1 MSKIIGIDLG
11 TTNSC
16 VSFMEGGESKIIPN
30 AEGGRTTPSVVAFK
44 KGETIVGMPAR
55 RQAVTNPKNTI
66 YSAKRFIGRKFSE
79 VKDEI
84 KNVPFTVT
92 EGKDGGCLIEWNG
105 KGIRPE
111 EISAKVLEKLKDDAE
126 KYLGQKVTE
135 AVITVPAYFND
146 DERQA
151 TINAGKIAGLDVKR
165 IVNEPTAAAL
175 AYGVDKSTDKK
186 IAVYDFGGG
195 TFDISILEI
204 GSEGTFEVLAT
215 NGDTS
220 LGGDDFDQA
229 IFEYV
234 MSEFK
239 SETGIDLSGD
249 AMAVQRVR
257 SASEKAKI
265 ELSSATSTDINEPF
279 IAMNDGV
286 PSNLNVTITRAKFE
300 ELIGDLVEKS
310 IEPCKKVLSD
320 SGLQASQIDEVIL
333 VGGSTR
339 VPLVKTKVEQF
350 FGKKP
355 SEGVNPD
362 EAVAMGAA
370 IQAGIIQGDVND
382 VLLLDV
388 TPLSLGIETLG
399 GVMTRM
405 IERNTTIPASKSQVY
420 STAADNQDSVQIH
433 ILQGEREMASDNKSL
448 GQFILSG
455 IAPAPRG
462 VPQIEVTFDIDAS
475 GVLHVTAKDKGPRK
489 GQRNTIQGDVNDV
502 LLLDVTPLSLGIETL
517 GGVMTR
523 MIERNTT
530 IPASKSQVYS
540 TAADNQDSVQI
551 HILQG
556 EREMA
561 SDNKSLGQ
569 FILSGIAPAPRG
581 VPQIEVTFDIDASG
595 VLHVTA
601 KDKGTGKEQ
610 KITVQGSTGMSDED
624 VENLV
629 KEAEANREADKKKK
643 ESIESRNQAD
653 SLVYQSQKTLDDNKD
668 KYEEAD
674 GKEAQEKIEALKKV
688 LEKSDATKEEIDEA
702 SKPLSDVMMK
712 IGQTIYSK
720 GGNPEGQSCGT
731 DAGSDKKKDDDD
743 SVEAEVEEEK

>member
-1 MSKIIGIDLG
+1 MRLLKNFTRVIFHSNVIILNFQLMSKIIGIDLG
-11 TTNSC
+11 TTNSA
-16 VSFMEGGESKIIPN
+16 VAFMEGGQAKIIPN
-30 AEGGRTTPSVVAFK
+30 AEGGNTTPSVVALK
-44 KGETIVGMPAR
+44 KDGETIVGMPAR
-55 RQAVTNPKNTI
+55 RQAVTNPLKTI

-79 VKDEI
+79 VKNEI
-84 KNVPFTVT
+84 KNVPFNVV
-92 EGKDGGCLIEWNG
+92 EGPDGAAMIEWDG
-105 KGIRPE
+105 KPVRPE
-111 EISAKVLEKLKDDAE
+111 EISAKVLEKLKADAE

-146 DERQA
+146 SERQA

-175 AYGVDKSTDKK
+175 AYGADKNKDQK

-215 NGDTS
+215 NGDTK

-239 SETGIDLSGD
+239 KETGIDLMND

-265 ELSSATSTDINEPF
+265 ELSASTQTEINEPF

-286 PSNLNVTITRAKFE
+286 PSNLNITLTRAKFE
-300 ELIGDLVEKS
+300 ELIAPLVERS
-310 IEPCKKVLSD
+310 IEPCKKVLKD
-320 SGLQASQIDEVIL
+320 AGLQASQINEVIL

-339 VPLVKTKVEQF
+339 VPLVKQKVEQF

-355 SEGVNPD
+355 NESVHPD
-362 EAVAMGAA
+362 EAVALGAA
-370 IQAGIIQGDVND
+370 IQAGIIQGDVKD

-405 IERNTTIPASKSQVY
+405 IERNTTIPPSKSQVY
-420 STAADNQDSVQIH
+420 STAADNQDSVEIH
-433 ILQGEREMASDNKSL
+433 ILQGEREMAADNKSL
-448 GQFILSG
+448 GRFILSG

-462 VPQIEVTFDIDAS
+462 I
-475 GVLHVTAKDKGPRK
+475 
-489 GQRNTIQGDVNDV
+489 
-502 LLLDVTPLSLGIETL
+502 
-517 GGVMTR
+517 
-523 MIERNTT
+523 
-530 IPASKSQVYS
+530 
-540 TAADNQDSVQI
+540 
-551 HILQG
+551 
-556 EREMA
+556 
-561 SDNKSLGQ
+561 
-569 FILSGIAPAPRG
+569 
-581 VPQIEVTFDIDASG
+581 PQIEVTFDIDASG

-610 KITVQGSTGMSDED
+610 KITVQGNTGMSDDEI
-624 VENLV
+624 EKLV

-643 ESIESRNQAD
+643 ESIEARNHAD
-653 SLVYQSQKTLDDNKD
+653 SLVYQSEKTLEDNKG
-668 KYEEAD
+668 KYDEKDGETAKSAIDRLKQVLADTNSTKEDIEEA
-674 GKEAQEKIEALKKV
+674 
-688 LEKSDATKEEIDEA
+688 TKT
-702 SKPLSDVMMK
+702 LSDIMMK
-712 IGQTIYSK
+712 IGQAIYSQPSADANATGETK
-720 GGNPEGQSCGT
+720 NDDGT
-731 DAGSDKKKDDDD
+731 VDAD
-743 SVEAEVEEEK
+743 VEEEK

>member
-1 MSKIIGIDLG
+1 MRLLKNFARVIFHSNVIILNFQLMSKIIGIDLG
-11 TTNSC
+11 TTNSA
-16 VSFMEGGESKIIPN
+16 VAFMEGGQAKIIPN
-30 AEGGRTTPSVVAFK
+30 AEGGNTTPSVVALK
-44 KGETIVGMPAR
+44 KDGETIVGMPAR
-55 RQAVTNPKNTI
+55 RQAVTNPLKTI

-79 VKDEI
+79 VKNEI
-84 KNVPFTVT
+84 KNVPFNVV
-92 EGKDGGCLIEWNG
+92 EGPDGAAMIEWDG
-105 KGIRPE
+105 KPVRPE
-111 EISAKVLEKLKDDAE
+111 EISAKVLEKLKADAE

-146 DERQA
+146 SERQA

-175 AYGVDKSTDKK
+175 AYGADKNKDQK

-215 NGDTS
+215 NGDTK

-239 SETGIDLSGD
+239 KETGIDLMND

-265 ELSSATSTDINEPF
+265 ELSASTQTEINEPF

-286 PSNLNVTITRAKFE
+286 PSNLNITLTRAKFE
-300 ELIGDLVEKS
+300 ELIAPLVERS
-310 IEPCKKVLSD
+310 IEPCKKVLKD
-320 SGLQASQIDEVIL
+320 AGLQASQINEVIL

-339 VPLVKTKVEQF
+339 VPLVKQKVEQF

-355 SEGVNPD
+355 NESVHPD
-362 EAVAMGAA
+362 EAVALGAA
-370 IQAGIIQGDVND
+370 IQAGIIQGDVKD

-405 IERNTTIPASKSQVY
+405 IERNTTIPTSKSQVY
-420 STAADNQDSVQIH
+420 STAADNQDSVEIH
-433 ILQGEREMASDNKSL
+433 ILQGEREMAADNKSL
-448 GQFILSG
+448 GRFILSG

-462 VPQIEVTFDIDAS
+462 I
-475 GVLHVTAKDKGPRK
+475 
-489 GQRNTIQGDVNDV
+489 
-502 LLLDVTPLSLGIETL
+502 
-517 GGVMTR
+517 
-523 MIERNTT
+523 
-530 IPASKSQVYS
+530 
-540 TAADNQDSVQI
+540 
-551 HILQG
+551 
-556 EREMA
+556 
-561 SDNKSLGQ
+561 
-569 FILSGIAPAPRG
+569 
-581 VPQIEVTFDIDASG
+581 PQIEVTFDIDASG

-610 KITVQGSTGMSDED
+610 KITVQGNTGMSDDEI
-624 VENLV
+624 EKLV

-643 ESIESRNQAD
+643 ESIEARNHAD
-653 SLVYQSQKTLDDNKD
+653 SLVYQSEKTLEDNKG
-668 KYEEAD
+668 KYDEKDGETAKSAIDRLKQVLADTNSTKEDIEEA
-674 GKEAQEKIEALKKV
+674 
-688 LEKSDATKEEIDEA
+688 TKT
-702 SKPLSDVMMK
+702 LSDIMMK
-712 IGQTIYSK
+712 IGQAIYAQPSADANATGEAK
-720 GGNPEGQSCGT
+720 NDDGT
-731 DAGSDKKKDDDD
+731 VDAD
-743 SVEAEVEEEK
+743 VEEEK

>member
-11 TTNSC
+11 TTNSA
-16 VSFMEGGESKIIPN
+16 VAFMEGGQAKIIPN
-30 AEGGRTTPSVVAFK
+30 AEGGNTTPSVVALK
-44 KGETIVGMPAR
+44 KDGETIVGMPAR
-55 RQAVTNPKNTI
+55 RQAVTNPLRTI

-79 VKDEI
+79 VKNEI
-84 KNVPFTVT
+84 KNVPFNVV
-92 EGKDGGCLIEWNG
+92 EGPDGAAMIEWDG
-105 KGIRPE
+105 KPVRPE
-111 EISAKVLEKLKDDAE
+111 EISAKVLEKLKADAE

-146 DERQA
+146 SERQA

-175 AYGVDKSTDKK
+175 AYGADKNKDQK

-215 NGDTS
+215 NGDTK

-239 SETGIDLSGD
+239 RETGIDLMND

-265 ELSSATSTDINEPF
+265 ELSASTQTEINEPF

-286 PSNLNVTITRAKFE
+286 PSNLNITLTRAKFE
-300 ELIGDLVEKS
+300 ELIAPLVERS
-310 IEPCKKVLSD
+310 IEPCKKVLKD
-320 SGLQASQIDEVIL
+320 AGLQASQINEVIL

-339 VPLVKTKVEQF
+339 VPLVKQKVEQF

-355 SEGVNPD
+355 NESVHPD
-362 EAVAMGAA
+362 EAVALGAA
-370 IQAGIIQGDVND
+370 IQAGIIQGDVKD

-405 IERNTTIPASKSQVY
+405 IERNTTIPTSKSQVY
-420 STAADNQDSVQIH
+420 STAADNQDSVEIH
-433 ILQGEREMASDNKSL
+433 ILQGEREMAADNKSL
-448 GQFILSG
+448 GRFILSG

-462 VPQIEVTFDIDAS
+462 I
-475 GVLHVTAKDKGPRK
+475 
-489 GQRNTIQGDVNDV
+489 
-502 LLLDVTPLSLGIETL
+502 
-517 GGVMTR
+517 
-523 MIERNTT
+523 
-530 IPASKSQVYS
+530 
-540 TAADNQDSVQI
+540 
-551 HILQG
+551 
-556 EREMA
+556 
-561 SDNKSLGQ
+561 
-569 FILSGIAPAPRG
+569 
-581 VPQIEVTFDIDASG
+581 PQIEVTFDIDASG

-610 KITVQGSTGMSDED
+610 KITVQGNTGMSDDEI
-624 VENLV
+624 EKLV

-643 ESIESRNQAD
+643 ESIEARNHAD
-653 SLVYQSQKTLDDNKD
+653 SLVYQSEKTLEDNKG
-668 KYEEAD
+668 KYDEKDGETAKSAIDRLKQVLADTNSSKEDIEEA
-674 GKEAQEKIEALKKV
+674 
-688 LEKSDATKEEIDEA
+688 TKT
-702 SKPLSDVMMK
+702 LSDIMMK
-712 IGQTIYSK
+712 IGQAIYAQPSADANATGETK
-720 GGNPEGQSCGT
+720 NDDGT
-731 DAGSDKKKDDDD
+731 VDAD
-743 SVEAEVEEEK
+743 VEEEK

>member
-11 TTNSC
+11 TTNSA
-16 VSFMEGGESKIIPN
+16 VAFMEGGQAKIIPN
-30 AEGGRTTPSVVAFK
+30 AEGGNTTPSVVALK
-44 KGETIVGMPAR
+44 KDGETIVGMPAR
-55 RQAVTNPKNTI
+55 RQAVTNPLKTI

-79 VKDEI
+79 VKNEI
-84 KNVPFTVT
+84 KNVPFNVV
-92 EGKDGGCLIEWNG
+92 EGPDGAAMIEWDG
-105 KGIRPE
+105 KPVRPE
-111 EISAKVLEKLKDDAE
+111 EISAKVLEKLKADAE

-146 DERQA
+146 SERQA

-175 AYGVDKSTDKK
+175 AYGANKNKDQK

-215 NGDTS
+215 NGDTK

-234 MSEFK
+234 MAEFK
-239 SETGIDLSGD
+239 KETGIDLMND

-265 ELSSATSTDINEPF
+265 ELSASTQTEINEPF

-286 PSNLNVTITRAKFE
+286 PSNLNITLTRAKFE
-300 ELIGDLVEKS
+300 ELIAPLVERS
-310 IEPCKKVLSD
+310 IEPCKKVLKD
-320 SGLQASQIDEVIL
+320 AGLQASQINEVIL

-339 VPLVKTKVEQF
+339 VPLVKQKVEQF

-355 SEGVNPD
+355 NESVHPD
-362 EAVAMGAA
+362 EAVALGAA
-370 IQAGIIQGDVND
+370 IQAGIIQGDVKD

-405 IERNTTIPASKSQVY
+405 IERNTTIPTSKSQVY
-420 STAADNQDSVQIH
+420 STAADNQDSVEIH
-433 ILQGEREMASDNKSL
+433 ILQGEREMAADNKSL
-448 GQFILSG
+448 GRFILSG

-462 VPQIEVTFDIDAS
+462 I
-475 GVLHVTAKDKGPRK
+475 
-489 GQRNTIQGDVNDV
+489 
-502 LLLDVTPLSLGIETL
+502 
-517 GGVMTR
+517 
-523 MIERNTT
+523 
-530 IPASKSQVYS
+530 
-540 TAADNQDSVQI
+540 
-551 HILQG
+551 
-556 EREMA
+556 
-561 SDNKSLGQ
+561 
-569 FILSGIAPAPRG
+569 
-581 VPQIEVTFDIDASG
+581 PQIEVTFDIDASG

-610 KITVQGSTGMSDED
+610 KITVQGNTGMSDDEI
-624 VENLV
+624 EKLV

-643 ESIESRNQAD
+643 ESIEARNHAD
-653 SLVYQSQKTLDDNKD
+653 SLVYQSEKTLEDNKG
-668 KYEEAD
+668 KYDEKDGETAKSAIDRLKQVLADTNSTKEDIEEA
-674 GKEAQEKIEALKKV
+674 
-688 LEKSDATKEEIDEA
+688 TKT
-702 SKPLSDVMMK
+702 LSDIMMK
-712 IGQTIYSK
+712 IGQAIYSQPSADANATGEAK
-720 GGNPEGQSCGT
+720 NDDGT
-731 DAGSDKKKDDDD
+731 VDAD
-743 SVEAEVEEEK
+743 VEEEK

>member
-1 MSKIIGIDLG
+1 MRLLKNFARVIFHSNVIILNFQLMSKIIGIDLG
-11 TTNSC
+11 TTNSA
-16 VSFMEGGESKIIPN
+16 VAFMEGGQAKIIPN
-30 AEGGRTTPSVVAFK
+30 AEGGNTTPSVVALK
-44 KGETIVGMPAR
+44 KDGETIVGMPAR
-55 RQAVTNPKNTI
+55 RQAVTNPLKTI

-79 VKDEI
+79 VKNEI
-84 KNVPFTVT
+84 KNVPFNVV
-92 EGKDGGCLIEWNG
+92 EGPDGAAMIEWDG
-105 KGIRPE
+105 KPVRPE
-111 EISAKVLEKLKDDAE
+111 EISAKVLEKLKADAE

-146 DERQA
+146 SERQA

-175 AYGVDKSTDKK
+175 AYGADKNKDQK

-215 NGDTS
+215 NGDTK

-239 SETGIDLSGD
+239 KETGIDLMND

-265 ELSSATSTDINEPF
+265 ELSASTQTEINEPF

-286 PSNLNVTITRAKFE
+286 PSNLNITLTRAKFE
-300 ELIGDLVEKS
+300 ELIAPLVERS
-310 IEPCKKVLSD
+310 IEPCKKVLKD
-320 SGLQASQIDEVIL
+320 AGLQASQINEVIL

-339 VPLVKTKVEQF
+339 VPLVKQKVEQF

-355 SEGVNPD
+355 NESVHPD
-362 EAVAMGAA
+362 EAVALGAA
-370 IQAGIIQGDVND
+370 IQAGIIQGDVKD

-405 IERNTTIPASKSQVY
+405 IERNTTIPTSKSQVY
-420 STAADNQDSVQIH
+420 STAADNQDSVEIH
-433 ILQGEREMASDNKSL
+433 ILQGEREMAADNKSL
-448 GQFILSG
+448 GRFILSG

-462 VPQIEVTFDIDAS
+462 I
-475 GVLHVTAKDKGPRK
+475 
-489 GQRNTIQGDVNDV
+489 
-502 LLLDVTPLSLGIETL
+502 
-517 GGVMTR
+517 
-523 MIERNTT
+523 
-530 IPASKSQVYS
+530 
-540 TAADNQDSVQI
+540 
-551 HILQG
+551 
-556 EREMA
+556 
-561 SDNKSLGQ
+561 
-569 FILSGIAPAPRG
+569 
-581 VPQIEVTFDIDASG
+581 PQIEVTFDIDASG

-610 KITVQGSTGMSDED
+610 KITVQGNTGMSDDEI
-624 VENLV
+624 EKLV

-643 ESIESRNQAD
+643 ESIEARNHAD
-653 SLVYQSQKTLDDNKD
+653 SLVYQSEKTLEDNKG
-668 KYEEAD
+668 KYDEKDGETAKSAIDRLKQVLADTNSTKEDIEEA
-674 GKEAQEKIEALKKV
+674 
-688 LEKSDATKEEIDEA
+688 TKT
-702 SKPLSDVMMK
+702 LSDIMMK
-712 IGQTIYSK
+712 IGQAIYSQPSADANATGEAK
-720 GGNPEGQSCGT
+720 NDDGT
-731 DAGSDKKKDDDD
+731 VDAD
-743 SVEAEVEEEK
+743 VEEEK

>member
-1 MSKIIGIDLG
+1 MRLLKNFTRVIFHSNVIILNFQLMSKIIGIDLG
-11 TTNSC
+11 TTNSA
-16 VSFMEGGESKIIPN
+16 VAFMEGGQAKIIPN
-30 AEGGRTTPSVVAFK
+30 AEGGNTTPSVVALK
-44 KGETIVGMPAR
+44 KDGETIVGMPAR
-55 RQAVTNPKNTI
+55 RQAVTNPLKTI

-79 VKDEI
+79 VKNEI
-84 KNVPFTVT
+84 KNVPFNVV
-92 EGKDGGCLIEWNG
+92 EGPDGAAMIEWDG
-105 KGIRPE
+105 KPVRPE
-111 EISAKVLEKLKDDAE
+111 EISAKVLEKLKADAE

-146 DERQA
+146 SERQA

-175 AYGVDKSTDKK
+175 AYGADKNKDQK

-215 NGDTS
+215 NGDTK

-239 SETGIDLSGD
+239 KETGIDLMND

-265 ELSSATSTDINEPF
+265 ELSASTQTEINEPF

-286 PSNLNVTITRAKFE
+286 PSNLNITLTRAKFE
-300 ELIGDLVEKS
+300 ELIAPLVERS
-310 IEPCKKVLSD
+310 IEPCKKVLKD
-320 SGLQASQIDEVIL
+320 AGLQASQINEVIL

-339 VPLVKTKVEQF
+339 VPLVKQKVEQF

-355 SEGVNPD
+355 NESVHPD
-362 EAVAMGAA
+362 EAVALGAA
-370 IQAGIIQGDVND
+370 IQAGIIQGDVKD

-405 IERNTTIPASKSQVY
+405 IERNTTIPTSKSQVY
-420 STAADNQDSVQIH
+420 STAADNQDSVEIH
-433 ILQGEREMASDNKSL
+433 ILQGEREMAADNKSL
-448 GQFILSG
+448 GRFILSG

-462 VPQIEVTFDIDAS
+462 IPQIEVT
-475 GVLHVTAKDKGPRK
+475 L
-489 GQRNTIQGDVNDV
+489 
-502 LLLDVTPLSLGIETL
+502 
-517 GGVMTR
+517 
-523 MIERNTT
+523 
-530 IPASKSQVYS
+530 
-540 TAADNQDSVQI
+540 
-551 HILQG
+551 
-556 EREMA
+556 
-561 SDNKSLGQ
+561 
-569 FILSGIAPAPRG
+569 
-581 VPQIEVTFDIDASG
+581 DIDASG

-610 KITVQGSTGMSDED
+610 KITVQGNTGMSDDEI
-624 VENLV
+624 EKLV

-643 ESIESRNQAD
+643 ESIEARNHAD
-653 SLVYQSQKTLDDNKD
+653 SLVYQSEKTLEDNKG
-668 KYEEAD
+668 KYDEKDGETAKSAIDRLKQVLADTNSTKEDIEEA
-674 GKEAQEKIEALKKV
+674 
-688 LEKSDATKEEIDEA
+688 TKT
-702 SKPLSDVMMK
+702 LSDIMMK
-712 IGQTIYSK
+712 IGQAIYAQPSADANATGEAK
-720 GGNPEGQSCGT
+720 NDDGT
-731 DAGSDKKKDDDD
+731 VDAD
-743 SVEAEVEEEK
+743 VEEEK

>member
-239 SETGIDLSGD
+239 TETGIDLSGD

-475 GVLHVTAKDKGPRK
+475 GVLHVTAKDKG
-489 GQRNTIQGDVNDV
+489 
-502 LLLDVTPLSLGIETL
+502 
-517 GGVMTR
+517 
-523 MIERNTT
+523 
-530 IPASKSQVYS
+530 
-540 TAADNQDSVQI
+540 
-551 HILQG
+551 
-556 EREMA
+556 
-561 SDNKSLGQ
+561 
-569 FILSGIAPAPRG
+569 
-581 VPQIEVTFDIDASG
+581 
-595 VLHVTA
+595 
-601 KDKGTGKEQ
+601 TGKEQ

-688 LEKSDATKEEIDEA
+688 LEKTDATKEEIDEA
-702 SKPLSDVMMK
+702 LKPLSDVMMK
-712 IGQTIYSK
+712 IGQAIYSK

>member
-11 TTNSC
+11 TTNSA
-16 VSFMEGGESKIIPN
+16 VAFMEGGQAKIIPN
-30 AEGGRTTPSVVAFK
+30 AEGGNTTPSVVALK
-44 KGETIVGMPAR
+44 KDGETIVGMPAR
-55 RQAVTNPKNTI
+55 RQAVTNPLKTI

-79 VKDEI
+79 VKNEI
-84 KNVPFTVT
+84 KNVPFNVV
-92 EGKDGGCLIEWNG
+92 EGPDGAAMIEWDG
-105 KGIRPE
+105 KPVRPE
-111 EISAKVLEKLKDDAE
+111 EISAKVLEKLKADAE

-146 DERQA
+146 SERQA

-175 AYGVDKSTDKK
+175 AYGADKNKDQK

-215 NGDTS
+215 NGDTK

-239 SETGIDLSGD
+239 RETGIDLMND

-265 ELSSATSTDINEPF
+265 ELSASTQTEINEPF

-286 PSNLNVTITRAKFE
+286 PSNLNITLTRAKFE
-300 ELIGDLVEKS
+300 ELIAPLVERS
-310 IEPCKKVLSD
+310 IEPCKKVLKD
-320 SGLQASQIDEVIL
+320 AGLQASQIHEVIL

-339 VPLVKTKVEQF
+339 VPLVKQKVEQF

-355 SEGVNPD
+355 NESVHPD
-362 EAVAMGAA
+362 EAVALGAA
-370 IQAGIIQGDVND
+370 IQAGIIQGDVKD

-405 IERNTTIPASKSQVY
+405 IERNTTIPTSKSQVY
-420 STAADNQDSVQIH
+420 STAADNQDSVEIH
-433 ILQGEREMASDNKSL
+433 ILQGEREMAADNKSL
-448 GQFILSG
+448 GRFILSG

-462 VPQIEVTFDIDAS
+462 I
-475 GVLHVTAKDKGPRK
+475 
-489 GQRNTIQGDVNDV
+489 
-502 LLLDVTPLSLGIETL
+502 
-517 GGVMTR
+517 
-523 MIERNTT
+523 
-530 IPASKSQVYS
+530 
-540 TAADNQDSVQI
+540 
-551 HILQG
+551 
-556 EREMA
+556 
-561 SDNKSLGQ
+561 
-569 FILSGIAPAPRG
+569 
-581 VPQIEVTFDIDASG
+581 PQIEVTFDIDASG

-610 KITVQGSTGMSDED
+610 KITVQGNTGMSDDEI
-624 VENLV
+624 EKLV

-643 ESIESRNQAD
+643 ESIEARNHAD
-653 SLVYQSQKTLDDNKD
+653 SLVYQSEKTLEDNKG
-668 KYEEAD
+668 KYDEKDGETAKSAIDRLKQVLADTNSSKEDIEEA
-674 GKEAQEKIEALKKV
+674 
-688 LEKSDATKEEIDEA
+688 TKT
-702 SKPLSDVMMK
+702 LSDIMMK
-712 IGQTIYSK
+712 IGQAIYSQPSADANATGEAK
-720 GGNPEGQSCGT
+720 NDDGT
-731 DAGSDKKKDDDD
+731 VDAD
-743 SVEAEVEEEK
+743 VEEEK